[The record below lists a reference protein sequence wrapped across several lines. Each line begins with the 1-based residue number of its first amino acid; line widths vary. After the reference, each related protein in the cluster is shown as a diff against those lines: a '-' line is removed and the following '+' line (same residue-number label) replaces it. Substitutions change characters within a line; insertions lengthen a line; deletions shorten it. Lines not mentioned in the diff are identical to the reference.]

1 NMAIHKASLDMFD
14 EVGMDALREK
24 SDKLTAYL
32 EYLLHQIES
41 EDGNKLFEIITP
53 SDPKQ
58 RGAQLSI
65 LCLDAGK
72 ELFDYVTKK
81 GVIADWRNPNVIR
94 VAPVPLYNS
103 FEDVYGF
110 AKILSEYKA

>member
-1 NMAIHKASLDMFD
+1 MAIHKASLEMFD

-32 EYLLHQIES
+32 EFLLLNVKGK
-41 EDGNKLFEIITP
+41 DGNKVFELITP
-53 SDPKQ
+53 TDPKH

-65 LCLDAGK
+65 LCLERGK
-72 ELFDYVTKK
+72 ELFDFITKK

-94 VAPVPLYNS
+94 VALVPMYNS
-103 FEDVYGF
+103 FEDVYNF
-110 AKILSEYKA
+110 SSIMAEFNR